1 MSAYFHSTNVDEEIP
16 LRIFLLKILAMLL
29 LEFSL
34 NCVTKPSFYVFLAA
48 TCKCISWQIPDIVMG
63 KIKFH

>member
-1 MSAYFHSTNVDEEIP
+1 MF
-16 LRIFLLKILAMLL
+16 L

-63 KIKFH
+63 TIKFHWIPID